1 MYIILRNEGFKLIEH
16 VCVCMS
22 TNVPEAYT
30 DAPLDVKGNFP
41 GLWWNS
47 DRYEARRG
55 RVEELEEKIPESDAV
70 GIVDTDSDGLAC
82 ETVLRSKYENPVVI
96 QANSSD
102 FGIGLTHALSIV
114 SDSITD
120 DTPVIVADL
129 SPDTTFSSFKVSL
142 SKIDNPTYVYD
153 HHDWKW
159 TARTSIECVV
169 DELVIG
175 DNKCAA
181 QVLQEE
187 LYPEA
192 DDQLKEFLEVT
203 ADHDLWIKEDKRSD
217 HLSALSFRLSR
228 EEYIEAAFEYGADM
242 VTESKELQGIY
253 GEGIRKAKRR
263 AELAVENAERISV
276 NGTDVAITYF
286 DCHQSRV
293 GDMLLEDGVDL
304 AVIIQPTLSVSFRG
318 TESFGDCAELARG
331 LGGGGHPTAAGA
343 NLYKEIN
350 VPEKI
355 SVDSLAVP
363 EFGETSEDVSL
374 EDIEKHNYV
383 WRSEG
388 EPVIQFMKNY
398 IQEKL

>member
-1 MYIILRNEGFKLIEH
+1 
-16 VCVCMS
+16 MS

-41 GLWWNS
+41 GLWWNT

-55 RVEELEEKIPESDAV
+55 RVEELESTIPTADAV

-82 ETVLRSKYENPVVI
+82 ETVLRAKYDNPVVI
-96 QANSSD
+96 QANSSE
-102 FGIGLTHALSIV
+102 FGIGLTHALSLV
-114 SDSITD
+114 SDSITG
-120 DTPVIVADL
+120 DTPVIIADL

-159 TARTSIECVV
+159 TAKTSIECVV
-169 DELVIG
+169 DDLVIG
-175 DNKCAA
+175 DDKCAA

-192 DDQLKEFLEVT
+192 NEQLEEFLEVT
-203 ADHDLWIKEDKRSD
+203 ADHDLWIKEDSRSD

-228 EEYIEAAFEYGADM
+228 EKYIEAAFEYGANM
-242 VTESKELQGIY
+242 VSESKELQGIY
-253 GEGIRKAKRR
+253 GEGIRKAKER
-263 AELAVENAERISV
+263 AKLAVDKAEWFSV
-276 NGTDVAITYF
+276 DGVSVAITYL

-293 GDMLLEDGVDL
+293 GDMLLENSADL
-304 AVIIQPTLSVSFRG
+304 TVIIQPTLSVSFRG
-318 TESFGDCAELARG
+318 TEEFGDCAELARG

-343 NLYKEIN
+343 NLYKNIS
-350 VPEKI
+350 VPETI
-355 SVDSLAVP
+355 SIESLIVP
-363 EFGETSEDVSL
+363 EFGETTEDLSED
-374 EDIEKHNYV
+374 DIEKHNYV

-388 EPVIQFMKNY
+388 EPATEFMKQY
-398 IQEKL
+398 LREEL